1 MREIRTYAFEPGE
14 PATRWRARRPAR
26 LVVTAGEVWLTIE
39 GSLDDHW
46 LAAGQSFDL
55 PTRSRV
61 WIGVGR
67 SGARVQLESV
77 VAASVR
83 LPLPR
88 DGWARRGRRAVQVAA
103 SAPI

>member
-14 PATRWRARRPAR
+14 PATRWRARHPAR
-26 LVVTAGEVWLTIE
+26 LVVATGEVWLTIE
-39 GSLDDHW
+39 GRLDDHW

-55 PTRSRV
+55 PTRTPV

-67 SGARVQLESV
+67 IGARVQFESV
-77 VAASVR
+77 VAASAR
-83 LPLPR
+83 PPY